1 MVKLRLKTLYT
12 LVISASIVVS
22 LLFVTQSKVLVLG
35 NPIGPNIP
43 INHIYIRSNGTI
55 EPANAPIAVNGD
67 TYALTGN
74 ITNAT
79 LTIERDNVVLDGAGY
94 SITGNSTQYYD
105 GITVLDR
112 TNVTIKNIKIFQFAG
127 GIQLLQ
133 TSNSTISANVMATLQ
148 AISMFSSD
156 YNIIIG
162 NVATSGS
169 GVSGHS
175 SNNNLIKDNSFSCNL
190 SAPVNYNGVFIT
202 GSNNTITNN
211 TLTHDKAIRVFDSN
225 NNIISNNTIIDGQTG
240 IELTRASNNMI
251 FGNTLKGK
259 TDNATGALYI
269 TQDSFNNTVFE
280 NTFQSNTLAVYLR
293 VYNNT
298 FYKNNFI
305 NNTNGVLIMPGIQV
319 NWDNG
324 AVGNYWSNFQGTD
337 SNSDGISETPY
348 VINANNTDHYPL
360 MGQFG
365 NSTLLSAS
373 SSPTAS
379 QTAAVT
385 ELPTPLWA
393 LVIIVITTLISGLV
407 YKSKRVSNK

>member
-1 MVKLRLKTLYT
+1 M
-12 LVISASIVVS
+12 VS
-22 LLFVTQSKVLVLG
+22 LLFVAQSEVLVLG

-94 SITGNSTQYYD
+94 SITGNSTQYHD

-112 TNVTIKNIKIFQFAG
+112 TNVTIKSIKIFQFAV

-148 AISMFSSD
+148 AISIFISD

-190 SAPVNYNGVFIT
+190 SAPVNYNGVFIN
-202 GSNNTITNN
+202 GNNNIITNN
-211 TLTHDKAIRVFDSN
+211 TLIHDKAIRVSDSN
-225 NNIISNNTIIDGQTG
+225 NNIISYNTIIDGQTG

-251 FGNTLKGK
+251 FGNIIKGK
-259 TDNATGALYI
+259 TDNATGAVYI
-269 TQDSFNNTVFE
+269 TQEAFNNTVFE
-280 NTFQSNTLAVYLR
+280 NAFNNNVLAVYLKSS
-293 VYNNT
+293 NNT
-298 FYKNNFI
+298 FYKNNFV
-305 NNTNGVLIMPGIQV
+305 NNTNNALIMPGLQV
-319 NWDNG
+319 NWDNV

-337 SNSDGISETPY
+337 SNGDGISETFY
-348 VINANNTDHYPL
+348 KINADNTDRHPL
-360 MGQFG
+360 MTPFS
-365 NSTLLSAS
+365 NSSSLKAS
-373 SSPTAS
+373 PSPTAS
-379 QTAAVT
+379 QPATVT

-393 LVIIVITTLISGLV
+393 LLIVMVTALMAGLF
-407 YKSKRVSNK
+407 YRSKPSNK